1 MMPLPLASR
10 ARPAAGG
17 SLLSRLAI
25 APAVFAPTT
34 PGCSALSLVRHKFA
48 PSRLRYNPSTL
59 KRKRSAGFMAR
70 LRSPTG
76 RKILKRRRM
85 KGRMFLTH

>member
-1 MMPLPLASR
+1 MPLTPASR
-10 ARPAAGG
+10 PRITAGG
-17 SLLSRLAI
+17 SLFSRLAI
-25 APAVFAPTT
+25 APSVFAPTT
-34 PGCSALSLVRHKFA
+34 PGCTALSLVRHKYA

-70 LRSPTG
+70 LKTHTG